1 MTQPDPAATPPSDV
15 RTGEDSRSLLAD
27 PTFVVALVIAV
38 VVALGF
44 GLVVPVLPLFAR
56 HFGVGLFAVTLV
68 VSVFAGVRLVS
79 NIYTGALSDRI
90 GPRLAIGIGAL
101 IVGASSLAVAGAPNY
116 WTLVVVRGL
125 GGFGSALFFNALLA
139 MIVGMVRPHQRGQA
153 VGMLQGAFLF
163 GISIGPS
170 VGGVLAAPLG
180 LRWPFVIYAVA
191 CAAAGGVALVFLP
204 RQTRAVAHVEGAQ
217 GPEGEPIAVSTGPAA
232 NGLRAM
238 VANTARLCAHP
249 AFAAAVVMMAA
260 SRWAATGVRF
270 SLIPVFAKE
279 QVGADERVIG
289 FALTLAALTHLL
301 LVWPAGRLIDH
312 RGRKV
317 LGAPAFFAFAIVA
330 GGIGFALSVPAF
342 LFAMAL
348 YGVGTGLTSVVP
360 PAVAGDVAPEGQ
372 TGAAIG
378 VLNTAGDLGSVLGP
392 MVSGLLAERFGYG
405 WGFGASAVVLAVAG
419 VWALRM
425 RETLP
430 VRADRAPAG
439 GVATSAG

>member
-1 MTQPDPAATPPSDV
+1 MRDPIDAPP
-15 RTGEDSRSLLAD
+15 SLLAQ
-27 PTFVVALVIAV
+27 PVLVVAMVIAA

-56 HFGVGLFAVTLV
+56 EFGVGLFAVTLV

-79 NIYTGALSDRI
+79 NIYTGSLTDRI
-90 GPRLAIGIGAL
+90 GGRLAVGSGAL
-101 IVGASSLAVAGAPNY
+101 IVAASSLAIFWAPNY
-116 WTLVVVRGL
+116 AALLVFRGL

-139 MIVGMVRPHQRGQA
+139 MVVGVARPNQRGQA

-170 VGGVLAAPLG
+170 VGGVLAEPLG
-180 LRWPFVIYAVA
+180 LRWPFAIYAVA
-191 CAAAGGVALVFLP
+191 CAAAGTVALVFLP
-204 RQTRAVAHVEGAQ
+204 RRPRPAVHVESAQ
-217 GPEGEPIAVSTGPAA
+217 GADEEPVAASPAA
-232 NGLRAM
+232 APRGFAAM
-238 VANTARLCAHP
+238 WGNARRLCAHP
-249 AFAAAVVMMAA
+249 AFAAALVMMAA

-279 QVGADERVIG
+279 EVGADARTIG

-301 LVWPAGRLIDH
+301 VVWPAGRIIDR

-317 LGAPAFFAFAIVA
+317 LGAPAYLGFALIAAVM
-330 GGIGFALSVPAF
+330 GFALSVPLF
-342 LFAMAL
+342 LAAMAL
-348 YGVGTGLTSVVP
+348 YGIGTGLTSVVP

-372 TGAAIG
+372 TGTAVG

-392 MVSGLLAERFGYG
+392 LASGLLAEQLGYH
-405 WGFGASAVVLAVAG
+405 WGFGASAALLLIAA
-419 VWALRM
+419 VWAARM

-430 VRADRAPAG
+430 ADARSDRDTPGGARAAAG
-439 GVATSAG
+439 